1 MGKTA
6 DLERAAAAKLRAR
19 AKALKDIDPTDARRS
34 NEAADLADAHAALCD
49 EWDAVR
55 SNPDATREQ
64 IKGTKAALMEM
75 RRTWR
80 AYGQLAGTRTGVAIE
95 NNTEG

>member
-6 DLERAAAAKLRAR
+6 DLERAGAALAR
-19 AKALKDIDPTDARRS
+19 AKAKALEAIDPSEARKLL
-34 NEAADLADAHAALCD
+34 EAADLGDAYADACD

-55 SNPDATREQ
+55 TNLDATREQ
-64 IKGTKAALMEM
+64 IKSAKGRLHELRA
-75 RRTWR
+75 TWR
-80 AYGQLAGTRTGVAIE
+80 LYGETAGTRKGLVIE

>member
-6 DLERAAAAKLRAR
+6 DLERAGATLARAK
-19 AKALKDIDPTDARRS
+19 AKALKDIDPTEARKLL
-34 NEAADLADAHAALCD
+34 EAADLGDAYADMCD

-55 SNPDATREQ
+55 ANPAATRGQ
-64 IKGTKAALMEM
+64 IKGAKARLFEL
-75 RRTWR
+75 RSTWR
-80 AYGQLAGTRTGVAIE
+80 LYGETAGTRKHIVVE